1 MLHYIN
7 QCTAARRNGKL
18 SRRLTKHSLQSI
30 CFKFS
35 DTLCGIKHADNSR
48 TRKNGIKLIP
58 DQQFVLRSG
67 TVINHIDT
75 ITITFYHGDTAT
87 QILIKDVL
95 LILRRLS
102 VLSCISAT
110 SVIKSHQRLNLLRHG
125 ASPLKSDSTMCCNDA
140 AVRMQGEL

>member
-1 MLHYIN
+1 MHREDLKGFKSMMLHYIN

-18 SRRLTKHSLQSI
+18 SRRFTKHSLQSI

-67 TVINHIDT
+67 TVIN
-75 ITITFYHGDTAT
+75 
-87 QILIKDVL
+87 
-95 LILRRLS
+95 
-102 VLSCISAT
+102 
-110 SVIKSHQRLNLLRHG
+110 LLRHG